1 LSVRG
6 VLRESWILY
15 RLFFW
20 RSLLIAAPIFLVLDI
35 PSSVIDVRPD
45 TTLTIALSSVALNLF
60 TPFGDLLVEG
70 FLAEDLREHYAG
82 RPSPG
87 IRELVRRIRPI
98 FLILLG
104 STFVYSAGVAIGLW
118 LLVVPG
124 LVVLTR
130 WSVIV
135 PVIVLER
142 RGVREAFRRCWQLV
156 KGHSWKVLFLLTILF
171 VASAI
176 VEAFFDNLFSWLPEF
191 YAHWVGTALVS
202 TVTAP
207 FVAHALSVIYLRLV
221 DFEAARSS

>member
-35 PSSVIDVRPD
+35 PSSVIDIRPD
-45 TTLTIALSSVALNLF
+45 TTATVALSSFALSLF

-70 FLAEDLREHYAG
+70 CLAEDLREHYAG

-87 IRELVRRIRPI
+87 IRELARRIRPF
-98 FLILLG
+98 FLILVG
-104 STFVYSAGVAIGLW
+104 STLVYSVGVAIGLW

-124 LVVLTR
+124 LLVLTR

-142 RGVREAFRRCWQLV
+142 RGVRDAFRRCWQLV
-156 KGHSWKVLFLLTILF
+156 KGHSWKIFFLLSIIS

-176 VEAFFDNLFSWLPEF
+176 AEAFFDNLFFWLPEF

-207 FVAHALSVIYLRLV
+207 FTAHALSVIYYRLV
-221 DFEAARSS
+221 DFQPTCSS

>member
-45 TTLTIALSSVALNLF
+45 TTVTVVLSSFALSLF

-82 RPSPG
+82 RPSLG
-87 IRELVRRIRPI
+87 IRELVRRIRPF
-98 FLILLG
+98 FLILVG
-104 STFVYSAGVAIGLW
+104 STLVYSVGVAIGLW

-124 LVVLTR
+124 LFVLTR

-156 KGHSWKVLFLLTILF
+156 KGHSWKIFFVLSIIS

-176 VEAFFDNLFSWLPEF
+176 VEAFFDNLFFWLPEF
-191 YAHWVGTALVS
+191 YAHWIGTALVS

-207 FVAHALSVIYLRLV
+207 FAAHALSVIYYRLV
-221 DFEAARSS
+221 DLQPTRSS